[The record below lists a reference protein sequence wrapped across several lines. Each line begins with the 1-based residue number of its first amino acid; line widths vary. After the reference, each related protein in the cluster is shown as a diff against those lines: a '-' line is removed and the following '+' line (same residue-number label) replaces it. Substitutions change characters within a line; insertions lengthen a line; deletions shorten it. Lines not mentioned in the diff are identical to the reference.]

1 MNPTRSQR
9 VQPLRLKALSLT
21 DLIIGDALV
30 TNSRCLRF
38 LSRPAPTRAAVAPG
52 ARGQWRED
60 GLSSQEMLA
69 LAASMARLEALWYL
83 LRRTDARSL
92 AETGQVRY
100 RRIAELL
107 PGGSATGRAA
117 KELLDQTDAPEQRA
131 ALRAILDQ
139 WPQRPTIRML
149 PASDRGRLQSLLA
162 QDAADWQQAVDLLT
176 PQALTP
182 VQQAFKRS
190 YRKLRRAFAERG
202 AQDTPSPERLA
213 RLATLAARVAAQLEL
228 LAPALSEGSSRQL
241 WYLQRLERNLRR
253 RRDLALFLARLQQ
266 LESRDGRLGSARS
279 QARRATQ
286 RRQEIQAA
294 RTVKLAEL
302 ALTRK
307 PGEYLDALLEDIA
320 VRADQ
325 LVLDD
330 NGLELIDAQVQGSA
344 PSLGDITIEEQI

>member
-1 MNPTRSQR
+1 MNPTPYQR
-9 VQPLRLKALSLT
+9 AQPLRLKALSLT

-38 LSRPAPTRAAVAPG
+38 LSRPSS
-52 ARGQWRED
+52 ARSGSGRTQWRED

-69 LAASMARLEALWYL
+69 LAASTTRLEALWYL
-83 LRRTDARSL
+83 LRRTDARAL
-92 AETGQVRY
+92 AESGQARY

-107 PGGSATGRAA
+107 PRGSATGRAA
-117 KELLDQTDAPEQRA
+117 KELLDQTEAPEQRA

-139 WPQRPTIRML
+139 WPLRPTVRML

-176 PQALTP
+176 PEPLAA
-182 VQQAFKRS
+182 VQLAFKRS
-190 YRKLRRAFAERG
+190 YRKLRRAFAEQG
-202 AQDTPSPERLA
+202 PQQPQLPEQLA
-213 RLATLAARVAAQLEL
+213 RLAALTARVAAQLEL

-253 RRDLALFLARLQQ
+253 RRDLALFVERLRQ
-266 LESRDGRLGSARS
+266 LESRDGRLGGVRT

-286 RRQEIQAA
+286 RRQEVQAT
-294 RTVKLAEL
+294 RTAKLAEL
-302 ALTRK
+302 ALESK
-307 PGEYLDALLEDIA
+307 PGQFLSALLKDVEA
-320 VRADQ
+320 RADR

-330 NGLELIDAQVQGSA
+330 NGLELIDARAQMSA
-344 PSLGDITIEEQI
+344 PSLGEITIEEQN